1 MRRESVRGGSVVTV
15 NSAVVGD
22 GRRTR
27 RRGVA
32 VIMAVIPWCWLS
44 RMSGSC
50 HAAVS
55 CAWRRGGAEQDNRR
69 FLRFLLFFVCVLI
82 PCV

>member
-32 VIMAVIPWCWLS
+32 VIMAAIPWCWLS
-44 RMSGSC
+44 RRMSGSC
-50 HAAVS
+50 HAAS
-55 CAWRRGGAEQDNRR
+55 CAWRRGGAEQDRR
-69 FLRFLLFFVCVLI
+69 FLRFLLMFVCVLI